1 MNQSGLRLA
10 KNMSAM
16 PILFSFA
23 ATLLLLALFLRN
35 KALLQISDIP
45 NERSLHAAPIP
56 RFGGLAI
63 MFGLL
68 LSWVIA
74 VVPLYWALV
83 LAVLL
88 LIAISL
94 LDDARGMPIR
104 WRFFAHFVAAS
115 LFTYF
120 YIYPSVNAFFAVLLI
135 IGIVWTMNL
144 YNFMDGSDGLAGGMA
159 LFGFSVYGIAA
170 FTANAVDFATMNFCI
185 ASAALGF
192 LFYNF
197 NPAKVF
203 MGDSGSIPLGF
214 LAAAMGLLG
223 WVKGLWPFWFPMLV
237 FSPFV
242 VDATVT
248 ILKRLFRGKKI
259 WQAHREH
266 YYQRLVQ
273 MGWGHRKTALAEYA
287 LMFTVGAIALWNLQ
301 QNGQTQ
307 MMILCLVAIVY
318 LILTT
323 MISYQWRN
331 HPARKTA

>member
-1 MNQSGLRLA
+1 MELIS
-10 KNMSAM
+10 
-16 PILFSFA
+16 ILVSLIVTANF
-23 ATLLLLALFLRN
+23 LALFLRN

-63 MFGLL
+63 MFGVPAGWAIASVPADWALL
-68 LSWVIA
+68 FA
-74 VVPLYWALV
+74 VVLLV
-83 LAVLL
+83 GV
-88 LIAISL
+88 SF
-94 LDDARGMPIR
+94 LDDAKGISIR
-104 WRFFAHFVAAS
+104 WRFLAHFVAAMV
-115 LFTYF
+115 FVHAN
-120 YIYPSVNAFFAVLLI
+120 IYPAVSLGLCI
-135 IGIVWTMNL
+135 FLVVAIVWMMNL

-159 LFGFSVYGIAA
+159 LFGFSFYAIGALSSGAA
-170 FTANAVDFATMNFCI
+170 SFATMNFCI
-185 ASAALGF
+185 AASALGF

-203 MGDSGSIPLGF
+203 MGDVGSVPLGF
-214 LAAAMGLLG
+214 LAAAMGLSG
-223 WVKGLWPFWFPMLV
+223 WVKGLWPFWFPIMV

-248 ILKRLFRGKKI
+248 ILERLFRGKKI

-273 MGWGHRKTALAEYA
+273 MGWGHRKTALAEYV

-307 MMILCLVAIVY
+307 TIILCLVAIIY